1 MPIFW
6 RDTRNALRE
15 NFANDER
22 EKKRERHA
30 LRASIRKICASN
42 KKKKSAMFIE
52 RNEKIKKENKTFHV
66 DKEKM
71 RTLRQVVVFSQTVTH
86 SKRNPEEFSLVMIS
100 WLQRGPYG
108 GGSKNK
114 RPTPIKKKKK
124 MSAQPTSP
132 SQI

>member
-1 MPIFW
+1 
-6 RDTRNALRE
+6 
-15 NFANDER
+15 
-22 EKKRERHA
+22 
-30 LRASIRKICASN
+30 
-42 KKKKSAMFIE
+42 
-52 RNEKIKKENKTFHV
+52 
-66 DKEKM
+66 M
-71 RTLRQVVVFSQTVTH
+71 RPLRQVVVFSQTVTH

-114 RPTPIKKKKK
+114 RPTPIKKKK